1 MSKFLKISILSI
13 SIILLFNYSAVS
25 QRDTSFVEIQKT
37 LSTTITIG
45 DQNNGYLSEPLRS
58 ITSKV
63 PGVMVGKKG
72 SDPST
77 FSTAVIRGRMNP
89 FSSVEPL
96 YIVDGVWG
104 VDPSNI
110 SADDIQSFEIIR
122 DIAATIPYGSS
133 GANGVILIST
143 KGAPQGKKIN
153 IDFSSQIALN
163 TLTRKY
169 NVLDASQYRETTDEL
184 FPYAV
189 DGGSE
194 TDWQDEIFRN
204 TFSQTYN
211 LTVSGTV
218 NNTAYKAS
226 VLFMNVPGLINGT
239 ERKQSGGNLLISQ
252 KALKGRL
259 SLSLSGA
266 YGMQEASLFSYD
278 GDLGLNVLYNALIF
292 NPTDPVY
299 NTDGTYAQPRRSFKY
314 SNPLALIENIDNK
327 SSLRNSRIGFNGSY
341 SLTGY
346 LSAGVRIGYQR
357 SNTTLKYHQSKN
369 ALPYFS
375 YAIDNNNQINKERLN
390 ITPYME
396 FKRTFT
402 NKNNL
407 QASLG
412 YTYYLNVDH
421 SESEF
426 HNDYLNIKNSSA
438 YQQKFNNVY
447 TSFLYEYNNRYFTE
461 LNASFEGQAYYS
473 EPNDSTRYQ
482 PVKYNVFN
490 YSLLA
495 GWKLHNETFLSG
507 ASGINK
513 LILKLAYGKNTTMPF
528 GTLLYRYEQD
538 VFAPEIYNEI
548 SPSVDFSIFK
558 NRLSGSIGYYYRF
571 SDNILGYFAQPI
583 PPNLTP
589 YGLTNQAKTK
599 NSGVEIS
606 LSAIAINK
614 SKMKWIPAMS
624 FWTNNMDYTGDQYL
638 MHMGYLATG
647 NAGYENYTQVLSSG
661 NPAVNFYLPA
671 HTGQY
676 YQGSPLYESV
686 SGNYTDNLGSA
697 KRVREEQIIP
707 SWELGFQNTLQVFE
721 GIDITLNL
729 RAVGGHSI
737 YNATRMMLSTP
748 ELLPEQNVLQEAV
761 SNYSNGQRLRELS
774 NLYLEDATYL
784 RIEDLTAGYTFSNLF
799 SARKGSLRLYAGAAN
814 LFTLTNY
821 SGSDPAP
828 DVSNNETGIDEFN
841 VYPLART
848 YYLGLK
854 LKL

>member
-13 SIILLFNYSAVS
+13 SIVQLINYSAVS
-25 QRDTSFVEIQKT
+25 QRDTSFIQNQKT
-37 LSTTITIG
+37 LSTTINIG
-45 DQNNGYLSEPLRS
+45 NYKNGYLSEPLRS
-58 ITSKV
+58 ITSSV
-63 PGVMVGKKG
+63 PGVMVSKKG
-72 SDPST
+72 SDPAT
-77 FSTAVIRGRMNP
+77 FSTALIRGRMNP

-122 DIAATIPYGSS
+122 DIAATIPYGSP

-143 KGAPQGKKIN
+143 KGASQGKKIN
-153 IDFSSQIALN
+153 IDFNSQIALN

-169 NVLDASQYRETTDEL
+169 DVLDASQYREMTDEF

-211 LTVSGTV
+211 LTVSGIV

-226 VLFMNVPGLINGT
+226 VLFMDVPGLINGT

-299 NTDGTYAQPRRSFKY
+299 NPDGTFAQPHRTFRY

-327 SSLRNSRIGFNGSY
+327 SSLRNSRVGFNGSY

-346 LSAGVRIGYQR
+346 LSAGVRMGYQR
-357 SNTTLKYHQSKN
+357 SNSSFKYHQNEN

-375 YAIDNNNQINKERLN
+375 YAIGNNNQINKEQLN

-421 SESEF
+421 YESEF
-426 HNDYLNIKNSSA
+426 QDGYRDIKNSSA

-447 TSFLYEYNNRYFTE
+447 TSFLYEYNNRYFSE
-461 LNASFEGQAYYS
+461 INSSYEGQAFTS
-473 EPNDSTRYQ
+473 EPNDSTSFQ
-482 PVKYNVFN
+482 PVEYKVFN
-490 YSLLA
+490 YSLVA

-507 ASGINK
+507 LSGINK
-513 LILKLAYGKNTTMPF
+513 LIFKLAYGKNTFMPF
-528 GTLLYRYEQD
+528 GPLLYRYDED
-538 VFAPEIYNEI
+538 EFAPEIYSEI
-548 SPSVDFSIFK
+548 SPSVEFSIFK
-558 NRLSGSIGYYYRF
+558 NRLFGSIGYYYHF
-571 SDNILGYFAQPI
+571 SNNILGYFAQPM
-583 PPNLTP
+583 PPNSTP

-606 LSAIAINK
+606 LSAVAINK
-614 SKMKWIPAMS
+614 SKLKWIPALS
-624 FWTNNMDYTGDQYL
+624 FWTNNMDYTGDEYL

-686 SGNYTDNLGSA
+686 SGNYTNNLNSA
-697 KRVREEQIIP
+697 KRVRREQIVP
-707 SWELGFQNTLQVFE
+707 AWELGFQNTLQVSDGF
-721 GIDITLNL
+721 DISLNL

-737 YNATRMMLSTP
+737 YNATRMMLSSP
-748 ELLPEQNVLQEAV
+748 EFLPEQNVLQEAV
-761 SNYSNGQRLRELS
+761 SNYSNGQRVRELS
-774 NLYLEDATYL
+774 DLYLEDATYL
-784 RIEDLTAGYTFSNLF
+784 RIEDLTAGYTFNNMF

-814 LFTLTNY
+814 MFTLTNY

-828 DVSNNETGIDEFN
+828 NGSYNETGIDEFN

-848 YYLGLK
+848 YYLGIK

>member
-1 MSKFLKISILSI
+1 MSKFLKIFILSI

-25 QRDTSFVEIQKT
+25 QRDTSFIQNQKA
-37 LSTTITIG
+37 LSTTINIG
-45 DQNNGYLSEPLRS
+45 DQKNGYLSEPLRS

-72 SDPST
+72 SDPAT
-77 FSTAVIRGRMNP
+77 FSTALIRGRMNP
-89 FSSVEPL
+89 FSSAEPL

-110 SADDIQSFEIIR
+110 STDDIQSFEIIR
-122 DIAATIPYGSS
+122 DIAATIPYGSA
-133 GANGVILIST
+133 GANGVILINT
-143 KGAPQGKKIN
+143 KGATQGKKLN
-153 IDFSSQIALN
+153 IEFGSQIALN
-163 TLTRKY
+163 TLTQKY
-169 NVLDASQYRETTDEL
+169 DVLDAAQYREMTDE
-184 FPYAV
+184 FFQYSV
-189 DGGSE
+189 DGGSD

-211 LTVSGTV
+211 LAVSGTV

-226 VLFMNVPGLINGT
+226 VLFMDVPGLINGT

-259 SLSLSGA
+259 LLSLSGA

-299 NTDGTYAQPRRSFKY
+299 NPDGTYAQPRRSFKY
-314 SNPLALIENIDNK
+314 SNPLALIEYIDNE
-327 SSLRNSRIGFNGSY
+327 SSLRNSRIGFNSSY

-346 LSAGVRIGYQR
+346 LSAGVRLGYQR
-357 SNTTLKYHQSKN
+357 SNTSFKYHQNEK
-369 ALPYFS
+369 ALPNFS
-375 YAIDNNNQINKERLN
+375 YAIDNNNQIDKERLN

-421 SESEF
+421 YESEF
-426 HNDYLNIKNSSA
+426 HKDYLNIKNSSA

-461 LNASFEGQAYYS
+461 LNASFEGLAYTS

-482 PVKYNVFN
+482 PVKYNIFN
-490 YSLLA
+490 YSLIA
-495 GWKLHNETFLSG
+495 GWKIHNENFLSD
-507 ASGINK
+507 ASVINK
-513 LILKLAYGKNTTMPF
+513 LILKLAYGKNATMPF
-528 GTLLYRYEQD
+528 GTLLYLYDQEE
-538 VFAPEIYNEI
+538 FAPEIYNEI
-548 SPSVDFSIFK
+548 SPSLDFSIFK

-614 SKMKWIPAMS
+614 SKLKWIPAMS
-624 FWTNNMDYTGDQYL
+624 FWTNNMDYTGDEYL

-647 NAGYENYTQVLSSG
+647 NVGYENYTQVLSSG

-686 SGNYTDNLGSA
+686 SGSFTKDLYSA
-697 KRVREEQIIP
+697 KRIKEKQILP
-707 SWELGFQNTLQVFE
+707 AWELGFQNTLQVFE
-721 GIDITLNL
+721 GIDITLNI

-737 YNATRMMLSTP
+737 YNATRMTLSTP
-748 ELLPEQNVLQEAV
+748 EFLPEQNVLQEAV
-761 SNYSNGQRLRELS
+761 NNFSNGQRFREIS

-784 RIEDLTAGYTFSNLF
+784 RIEDLSAGYTFSNLF
-799 SARKGSLRLYAGAAN
+799 SERKGSMRLYAGAAN

-821 SGSDPAP
+821 SGFDPAP
-828 DVSNNETGIDEFN
+828 DVINNETGIDEFN

-848 YYLGLK
+848 YYLGIK

>member
-1 MSKFLKISILSI
+1 MSKFLKIFILSI

-25 QRDTSFVEIQKT
+25 QRDTSFIQNQKA
-37 LSTTITIG
+37 LSTTINIG
-45 DQNNGYLSEPLRS
+45 DQKNGYLSEPLRS

-72 SDPST
+72 SDPAT
-77 FSTAVIRGRMNP
+77 FSTALIRGRMNP
-89 FSSVEPL
+89 FSSAEPL

-110 SADDIQSFEIIR
+110 STDDIQSFEIIR
-122 DIAATIPYGSS
+122 DIAATIPYGSA
-133 GANGVILIST
+133 GANGVILINT
-143 KGAPQGKKIN
+143 KGATQGKKLN
-153 IDFSSQIALN
+153 IEFGSQIALN
-163 TLTRKY
+163 TLTQKY
-169 NVLDASQYRETTDEL
+169 DVLDAAQYREMTDE
-184 FPYAV
+184 FFQYSV
-189 DGGSE
+189 DGGSD

-211 LTVSGTV
+211 LAVSGTV

-226 VLFMNVPGLINGT
+226 VLFMDVPGLINGT

-259 SLSLSGA
+259 LLSLSGA

-299 NTDGTYAQPRRSFKY
+299 NPDGTYAQPRRSFKY
-314 SNPLALIENIDNK
+314 SNPLALIEYIDNE
-327 SSLRNSRIGFNGSY
+327 SSLRNSRIGFNSSY

-346 LSAGVRIGYQR
+346 LSAGVRLGYQR
-357 SNTTLKYHQSKN
+357 SNTSFKYHQNEK
-369 ALPYFS
+369 ALPNFS
-375 YAIDNNNQINKERLN
+375 YAIDNNNQIDKERLN

-421 SESEF
+421 YESEF

-461 LNASFEGQAYYS
+461 LNASFEGLAYTS

-482 PVKYNVFN
+482 PVKYNIFN
-490 YSLLA
+490 YSLIA
-495 GWKLHNETFLSG
+495 GWKIHNENFLSD
-507 ASGINK
+507 ASVINK
-513 LILKLAYGKNTTMPF
+513 LILKLAYGKNATMPF
-528 GTLLYRYEQD
+528 GTLLYLYDQEE
-538 VFAPEIYNEI
+538 FAPEIYNEI
-548 SPSVDFSIFK
+548 SPSLDFSIFK

-614 SKMKWIPAMS
+614 SKLKWIPAMS
-624 FWTNNMDYTGDQYL
+624 FWTNNMDYTGDEYL

-647 NAGYENYTQVLSSG
+647 NVGYENYTQVLSSG

-686 SGNYTDNLGSA
+686 SGSFTKDLYSA
-697 KRVREEQIIP
+697 KRIKEKQILP
-707 SWELGFQNTLQVFE
+707 AWELGFQNTLQVFE
-721 GIDITLNL
+721 GIDITLNI

-737 YNATRMMLSTP
+737 YNATRMTLSTP
-748 ELLPEQNVLQEAV
+748 EFLPEQNVLQEAV
-761 SNYSNGQRLRELS
+761 NNFSNGQRFREIS

-784 RIEDLTAGYTFSNLF
+784 RIEDLSAGYTFSNLF
-799 SARKGSLRLYAGAAN
+799 SERKGSMRLYAGAAN

-821 SGSDPAP
+821 SGFDPAP
-828 DVSNNETGIDEFN
+828 DVINNETGIDEFN

-848 YYLGLK
+848 YYLGIK

>member
-25 QRDTSFVEIQKT
+25 QRDTSFIQNQKT
-37 LSTTITIG
+37 LSTTINIG
-45 DQNNGYLSEPLRS
+45 DQKNGYLSEPLRS

-72 SDPST
+72 SDPAT
-77 FSTAVIRGRMNP
+77 FSNAMIRGRMNP
-89 FSSVEPL
+89 FSSAEPL

-110 SADDIQSFEIIR
+110 SSDDIQSFEIIR

-133 GANGVILIST
+133 GANGVIIIST

-169 NVLDASQYRETTDEL
+169 DVLDASQYREMTDEL

-218 NNTAYKAS
+218 NNTGYKAS
-226 VLFMNVPGLINGT
+226 VLFMDVPGLINGT

-259 SLSLSGA
+259 SLSLNGA

-299 NTDGTYAQPRRSFKY
+299 NSDGTYAQPRRSFKY
-314 SNPLALIENIDNK
+314 SNPLALIENIDNN

-346 LSAGVRIGYQR
+346 LSAGVRLGYQR
-357 SNTTLKYHQSKN
+357 SNTSFKYYQNEN
-369 ALPYFS
+369 ALPNFS
-375 YAIDNNNQINKERLN
+375 YAVDNSNQIDKERIN
-390 ITPYME
+390 VTPFLEY
-396 FKRTFT
+396 KRTLT
-402 NKNNL
+402 HKNNL
-407 QASLG
+407 HASLG
-412 YTYYLNVDH
+412 YTYYLNIDH
-421 SESEF
+421 YESEF

-438 YQQKFNNVY
+438 YEQEFNNVY

-461 LNASFEGQAYYS
+461 LNASFDGHAYTS
-473 EPNDSTRYQ
+473 EPDDSTLYQ
-482 PVKYNVFN
+482 PVKYKIFN
-490 YSLLA
+490 YSIVA

-507 ASGINK
+507 ASVINK
-513 LILKLAYGKNTTMPF
+513 LILKLAYGKNAYMPF
-528 GTLLYRYEQD
+528 GALLYRYDKDE
-538 VFAPEIYNEI
+538 FTPEIYSEI

-571 SDNILGYFAQPI
+571 SDNILGYFAQPM
-583 PPNLTP
+583 PPNSTP

-614 SKMKWIPAMS
+614 SKLKWIPTMS
-624 FWTNNMDYTGDQYL
+624 FWTNNMDYTGDDYL
-638 MHMGYLATG
+638 MHRGYLANG
-647 NAGYENYTQVLSSG
+647 NADYENYTQVLSSG
-661 NPAVNFYLPA
+661 NPAVNFYLPV

-686 SGNYTDNLGSA
+686 SGNYTDNLISA
-697 KRVREEQIIP
+697 KRVREKQIIP
-707 SWELGFQNTLQVFE
+707 SWELGFQNTLTVFE
-721 GIDITLNL
+721 GIDITLNI

-737 YNATRMMLSTP
+737 YNATRMMLSSP
-748 ELLPEQNVLQEAV
+748 EFLPEQNVLQEAV
-761 SNYSNGQRLRELS
+761 SNFNNGQRVRELS
-774 NLYLEDATYL
+774 NLYLENATYL

-799 SARKGSLRLYAGAAN
+799 SAHKGSLRLYAGAAN
-814 LFTLTNY
+814 LFTVTNY

-828 DVSNNETGIDEFN
+828 NVSNNETGIDEFN

-848 YYLGLK
+848 YYFGLK
-854 LKL
+854 LIL